1 MRHLPVHWSEGM
13 FLRPQH
19 FQAADRYWNEQ
30 IQTSERWDHPYGYGI
45 HHLVFSHESIAN
57 YHFQVNS
64 CEVRLKDGTLVS
76 LAGGEEADR
85 VEIKTALS
93 GLEAALASLG
103 ADLKEALAS
112 SPIVRVYVATPK
124 VKLGMPN
131 VATDGAPGKHAFIA
145 TKRQF
150 QDESRGGND
159 QEIDCK
165 AWQVRL
171 LLSTQDLAGYEL
183 LPIAQIQR
191 TGERGG
197 LPQLDPNYI
206 PPLLSIDAWLPLARD
221 FVREIYDLIGKKI
234 ESLTELVISRGLTL
248 ASQEPGDLDR
258 ILMLTQLN
266 EAYATLGVM
275 TFARGVHPYEAYR
288 ELCRIVGKLSIFGRD
303 RRVPEVPQYDH
314 DDLARI
320 FKWVKERIIDLLNAI
335 RDDEYEQVYF
345 AGLGLGMSVAIKP
358 KWIDSDW
365 NWYVGVAYENITAQE
380 CRELLAPD
388 KLDWKLGSQA
398 QVEMIFRAGKP
409 GLHLVPLDRTPRS
422 LPASR
427 NWEYYE
433 VSRDNAAWTDVQRTK
448 SLAMRLREALIV
460 NRGELEGQR
469 QLIVNHRGKR
479 AVLEFALFAVH
490 LQS

>member
-1 MRHLPVHWSEGM
+1 MRHLSVHWSEGM

-30 IQTSERWDHPYGYGI
+30 VQTSERWDHPYGYGI

-64 CEVRLKDGTLVS
+64 CEVRLKDGTLIS

-85 VEIKTALS
+85 VELKTALS

-112 SPIVRVYVATPK
+112 SPIVRVYVAIPK

-131 VATDGAPGKHAFIA
+131 VATDGASGKHAFLA

-197 LPQLDPNYI
+197 LPQVDAGYI

-275 TFARGVHPYEAYR
+275 TFARGVHPYEAYT
-288 ELCRIVGKLSIFGRD
+288 ELCRIVGKLSIFGSD

-320 FKWVKERIIDLLNAI
+320 FKWVKERIVDLLNAI
-335 RDDEYEQVYF
+335 REDEYEQVYF
-345 AGLGLGMSVAIKP
+345 VGVGSGMMVTIKP
-358 KWIDSDW
+358 KWLASDW
-365 NWYVGVAYENITAQE
+365 KWYVGVSYDGVNEQE
-380 CRELLAPD
+380 CRALLAP
-388 KLDWKLGSQA
+388 KELDWKLSSQ
-398 QVEMIFRAGKP
+398 QKVETVFRLGQP
-409 GLHLVPLDRTPRS
+409 GVHLVPLSRTPRS
-422 LPASR
+422 LPTRGS
-427 NWEYYE
+427 WDYYE
-433 VSRDNAAWTDVQRTK
+433 VSRDNSAWQDVQSSQT
-448 SLAMRLREALIV
+448 LAMRLKETAIE
-460 NRGELEGQR
+460 NRDDLQGQR
-469 QLIVNHRGKR
+469 KLIINHRGKR
-479 AVLEFALFAVH
+479 AEFEFALFAVH
-490 LQS
+490 MHQ